1 MKKIFIIFGLI
12 VLLFSAF
19 SYILRHRFG
28 FEIMD
33 SRIVLLGYIVLLVSF
48 LLLLIKNQYRQK
60 TILVFLS
67 SITLYTIIAALAHIN
82 YPIVYFKHLKIN
94 SDSQPY
100 KWKEANPADFNID
113 TAKFEKVLNQMN
125 EVLSIRSILVVKE
138 GKLIAERYFEG
149 AQPDYAMNIK
159 SATKSITS
167 TLVGIAIQEG
177 YIDSVEQKVIDF
189 FPEYKSKI
197 KDHKKLDLT
206 IKDILTMRSG
216 YASRLPYKKDFT
228 IENVLINIPMIDE
241 PGQKFSYHAPSSQL
255 VSGII
260 ERASQMSFDDFAN
273 NYLFKPLGISCT
285 YWQKLPDGV
294 AQADCESYF
303 TLRDLARIGYL
314 YENKGIIDGKRIIDS
329 TFLAEA
335 TTDQINSKE
344 ELWQFDDCI
353 KNDGYG
359 YWWWTINSN
368 GYKEF
373 AARGAGGQLIH
384 VIPELDLVI
393 VMLRKHYIPKL
404 LPPEQEKSYLICEL
418 ISCIKE

>member
-1 MKKIFIIFGLI
+1 MNARFFTFGLI
-12 VLLFSAF
+12 ALLFSIF
-19 SYILRHRFG
+19 SYILLHQFG

-33 SRIVLLGYIVLLVSF
+33 SRIVVFGYIVLLISF
-48 LLLLIKNQYRQK
+48 ILFIIKKQYRQR
-60 TILVFLS
+60 TVFVFIGSIL
-67 SITLYTIIAALAHIN
+67 IYTLAVALLHIN
-82 YPIVYFKHLKIN
+82 HPIIYFKNLKIK
-94 SDSQPY
+94 SVSQPY
-100 KWKEANPADFNID
+100 EWQKAKPSEFNID
-113 TAKFEKVLNQMN
+113 TVQFEKVLNQMN
-125 EVLSIRSILVVKE
+125 EVLSIRSILIVKN
-138 GKLIAERYFEG
+138 GKLIAEKYYEG

-177 YIDSVEQKVIDF
+177 FIDSVEQKVIDF
-189 FPEYKSKI
+189 YPEYKNKI
-197 KDHKKLDLT
+197 KDTKKLDLT

-228 IENVLINIPMIDE
+228 IENILLNIPMVDE
-241 PGQKFSYHAPSSQL
+241 PENKFSYHAPTSQL
-255 VSGII
+255 ISGII
-260 ERASQMSFDDFAN
+260 ERASKMSFEDFAN
-273 NYLFKPLGISCT
+273 KYLYQPLGISCA
-285 YWQKLPDGV
+285 YWQKLPDGFS
-294 AQADCESYF
+294 QADCESYF
-303 TLRDLARIGYL
+303 TPRDLARIGYL
-314 YENKGIIDGKRIIDS
+314 YSNNGIIDGKRIIDS

-335 TTDQINSKE
+335 TTDQINSKK

-393 VMLRKHYIPKL
+393 VMLKKHYYTKRL
-404 LPPEQEKSYLICEL
+404 SPEKEKSYLICEL

>member
-1 MKKIFIIFGLI
+1 MKTRFIIFTLI
-12 VLLFSAF
+12 ALLFSVF
-19 SYILRHRFG
+19 SYVLRHLFG

-33 SRIVLLGYIVLLVSF
+33 SRIVLLGYLVLLVSF
-48 LLLLIKNQYRQK
+48 LLLLLKKLYRQK

-67 SITLYTIIAALAHIN
+67 SITLYTIIIALLHIN
-82 YPIVYFKHLKIN
+82 HPIVYFKNLKIK

-100 KWKEANPADFNID
+100 RWQVANPSNFNID
-113 TAKFEKVLNQMN
+113 TAKFENVLNQMN
-125 EVLSIRSILVVKE
+125 EILSIRCIVIVKD

-167 TLVGIAIQEG
+167 TMVGIAIQEG

-197 KDHKKLDLT
+197 KDPKKLDLT

-216 YASRLPYKKDFT
+216 YASRLPNKKDFT
-228 IENVLINIPMIDE
+228 IENVLINIPMVDE
-241 PGQKFSYHAPSSQL
+241 PGKKFSYHAPTSQL
-255 VSGII
+255 ISGII
-260 ERASQMSFDDFAN
+260 ERASKMSFDSFAKK
-273 NYLFKPLGISCT
+273 YLFEPLGISCA
-285 YWQKLPDGV
+285 YWQKLPDGIV
-294 AQADCESYF
+294 QADCESFF
-303 TLRDLARIGYL
+303 TPRDLARIGYL
-314 YENKGIIDGKRIIDS
+314 YENGGIIDGKRIIDS

-359 YWWWTINSN
+359 YWWWIINSN

-393 VMLRKHYIPKL
+393 VMLRKHYIPNP
-404 LPPEQEKSYLICEL
+404 LPPEKEKSYLICEL

>member
-1 MKKIFIIFGLI
+1 MKTRFIIFGLI

-19 SYILRHRFG
+19 SYILRHLFG
-28 FEIMD
+28 YEIMD
-33 SRIVLLGYIVLLVSF
+33 SRFVLLGYIVLSISF
-48 LLLLIKNQYRQK
+48 LPLLRKKQYRQK
-60 TILVFLS
+60 TIIVFLS
-67 SITLYTIIAALAHIN
+67 SITLYTIIAALVHIN
-82 YPIVYFKHLKIN
+82 HPIIYFKNLKIT
-94 SDSQPY
+94 SDSKPY
-100 KWKEANPADFNID
+100 EWQKAKLSDFNID
-113 TAKFEKVLNQMN
+113 SAKFKNVLSQMN
-125 EVLSIRSILVVKE
+125 QVLSIRSILVVKE
-138 GKLIAERYFEG
+138 GKLIAEKYFEG

-177 YIDSVEQKVIDF
+177 YIDSVGQKVIDF
-189 FPEYKSKI
+189 FPEYKNKVR
-197 KDHKKLDLT
+197 DPKKLDLT

-228 IENVLINIPMIDE
+228 IENVLINIPMVDE
-241 PGQKFSYHAPSSQL
+241 PGIKFSYHAPTSQL
-255 VSGII
+255 ISGII
-260 ERASQMSFDDFAN
+260 ERTSNMSFDDFAKK
-273 NYLFKPLGISCT
+273 YLFEPLGISCS
-285 YWQKLPDGV
+285 YWQKLPDRV
-294 AQADCESYF
+294 AQADCESFF
-303 TLRDLARIGYL
+303 TPRDLARIGYL
-314 YENKGIIDGKRIIDS
+314 YENGGIIDGKRIVDS
-329 TFLAEA
+329 TFMEEA
-335 TTDQINSKE
+335 TTDQISSKE

-384 VIPELDLVI
+384 VIPDLDLVI

-404 LPPEQEKSYLICEL
+404 LQPEQEKSYLICEL